1 MIIQE
6 WNEKKNS
13 CNRRVNH
20 YATNFYSTYD
30 YETTFLT
37 TKICLPKRTGK
48 GKRSEWFRF
57 LVAWKIEFSA
67 MILTGHFN
75 ALLFIR
81 GIYRVF
87 EQVPNQISNSHKI
100 RILIRQIEE
109 IWTEFF
115 SYNYAIWRD
124 FLSVRNL
131 LGHPV
136 VLCWHLYLNIFS
148 RALWQWW

>member
-1 MIIQE
+1 MQIGQWILDSHIGTKIFYGFLAVNNFDFPRKIRENVEFLHCLAIDNFDFPRKIVNLEFKLLFGNCPIVIIQE

-57 LVAWKIEFSA
+57 LVA
-67 MILTGHFN
+67 
-75 ALLFIR
+75 
-81 GIYRVF
+81 
-87 EQVPNQISNSHKI
+87 
-100 RILIRQIEE
+100 
-109 IWTEFF
+109 
-115 SYNYAIWRD
+115 
-124 FLSVRNL
+124 
-131 LGHPV
+131 
-136 VLCWHLYLNIFS
+136 
-148 RALWQWW
+148 